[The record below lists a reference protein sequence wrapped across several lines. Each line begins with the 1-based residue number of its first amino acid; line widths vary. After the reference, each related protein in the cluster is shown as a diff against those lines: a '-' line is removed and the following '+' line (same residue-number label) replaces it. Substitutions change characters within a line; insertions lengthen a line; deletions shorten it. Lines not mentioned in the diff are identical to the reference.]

1 MKKILIIIL
10 IILSFV
16 RENDIKLYCN
26 KESSASFDNWLIT
39 SSEYSYPTTRLNNF
53 RMVSNTDL
61 NLTGGMFLVASP
73 NIIEPI
79 FSKSV
84 ILLIEYDR
92 TGAMGFIINKPSNI
106 KLKNLLLNTKG
117 LFFRNKTIFFGGPV
131 SINSL
136 FAVTLSKNLINNPE
150 AIKIFDNVYLI
161 SRFKSIETL
170 LSKKEIRKQ
179 LRIFAGYA
187 GWAPGQLEYEIL
199 RGDWYIIPAD
209 IDNIFFKDT
218 KDIWPDLVKKSSF
231 KLVVKLNNFYCYKYV

>member
-73 NIIEPI
+73 NIVEPI

-161 SRFKSIETL
+161 
-170 LSKKEIRKQ
+170 
-179 LRIFAGYA
+179 
-187 GWAPGQLEYEIL
+187 
-199 RGDWYIIPAD
+199 
-209 IDNIFFKDT
+209 
-218 KDIWPDLVKKSSF
+218 
-231 KLVVKLNNFYCYKYV
+231 